1 MKAAAELDT
10 KLGSC
15 PRWPATANDNFVL
28 AIHTDPHRRFRDK
41 TCVLQRLI
49 NGTHDLSSNGLVH
62 HSLVQRQ
69 GHFVQTCDLCIG
81 GQQLRTVEP
90 CLQVGSRL
98 RCNRAHLLQMNARI
112 FEHRLHGQHVSS
124 LSLSQALYN
133 KAAWENYQK
142 FKLTIKQTEAETVEA
157 QAEAT
162 VDLAQRYFAALA
174 ADDELELTQAER
186 RATQKNLD
194 RVNALYEKKYAMIT
208 DVLDL
213 RARVDTLAAQEVDGR
228 NQVRLSRAALSEIVG
243 RPVTEKLSRIR
254 SDVELK
260 VSDES
265 LDTWVQQAIED
276 NPSLKSTLSAV
287 EVAGAAVRG
296 GKGGHYPTLSLNLSA
311 QNTNEG
317 YNNALAP
324 KTDSYVVG
332 LQLSVPI
339 YSGGSTSARARGLY
353 QEQVSAELQLEATRR
368 QVVKETTNAYLT
380 ADSSVEKIRANRHAL
395 ASAEQSSIASEK
407 AFTYG
412 VVNAVDVLTSVQN
425 EFKARRDL
433 LKTQYDFITNLFILN
448 RWAGK
453 LSEESVQSVNVWLS
467 NNSKTDPVP
476 DRNSKQ

>member
-1 MKAAAELDT
+1 MTVRVLTCLAMAMLAAQASAAEPKTAEPAKPKPAPTSVSAKEYSADLMQLYRESRLED
-10 KLGSC
+10 
-15 PRWPATANDNFVL
+15 PRVL
-28 AIHTDPHRRFRDK
+28 AAYARTEAGKEHENEAF
-41 TCVLQRLI
+41 
-49 NGTHDLSSNGLVH
+49 G
-62 HSLVQRQ
+62 SLLPQISANAGANRIKQVNEQVNQ
-69 GHFVQTCDLCIG
+69 IYNSENYSIG
-81 GQQLRTVEP
+81 
-90 CLQVGSRL
+90 
-98 RCNRAHLLQMNARI
+98 
-112 FEHRLHGQHVSS
+112 
-124 LSLSQALYN
+124 LSQVLYN
-133 KAAWENYQK
+133 KATWENYQK
-142 FKLTIKQTEAETVEA
+142 YKSMAKQALSEADEA

-174 ADDELELTQAER
+174 ADDELELVQAER

-194 RVNALYEKKYAMIT
+194 RVSALYEKHYAMVT

-213 RARVDTLAAQEVDGR
+213 KARVDSLAAQEVDAR
-228 NQVRLSRAALSEIVG
+228 NQIRLSRAALSEIVG
-243 RPVTEKLSRIR
+243 RPVTEKLSRVR
-254 SDVELK
+254 NDVELK

-265 LDTWVQQAIED
+265 LESWVRLAQAD
-276 NPSLKSTLSAV
+276 NPSIKANLSAL
-287 EVAGAAVRG
+287 EAAEAGVRG

-324 KTDSYVVG
+324 KTDSYVAGV
-332 LQLSVPI
+332 QLSVPI

-353 QEQVSAELQLEATRR
+353 QDQRSAELQLEATRR
-368 QVVKETTNAYLT
+368 QVAKETTNAYLT
-380 ADSSVEKIRANRHAL
+380 ADSSVEKIRANRNAL

-453 LSEESVQSVNVWLS
+453 LSEESVDSVNVWLS
-467 NNSKTDPVP
+467 NNSKTEPAL

>member
-1 MKAAAELDT
+1 MTVRVLTCLAIAMLAVQVNAAEPKTAEPAKPKPAPNSVSAKEYSADLMQLYRESRLED
-10 KLGSC
+10 
-15 PRWPATANDNFVL
+15 PRVL
-28 AIHTDPHRRFRDK
+28 AAYARTEAGKERQSEAF
-41 TCVLQRLI
+41 
-49 NGTHDLSSNGLVH
+49 G
-62 HSLVQRQ
+62 SLLPQISANAGANRIKQVNEQVNQ
-69 GHFVQTCDLCIG
+69 IYNSENYSIG
-81 GQQLRTVEP
+81 
-90 CLQVGSRL
+90 
-98 RCNRAHLLQMNARI
+98 
-112 FEHRLHGQHVSS
+112 
-124 LSLSQALYN
+124 LSQVLYN
-133 KAAWENYQK
+133 KATWENYQK
-142 FKLTIKQTEAETVEA
+142 FKSMAKQALSEADEA

-174 ADDELELTQAER
+174 ADDELELVQAER

-194 RVNALYEKKYAMIT
+194 RVSALYEKQYAMVT

-213 RARVDTLAAQEVDGR
+213 KARVDSLAAQEVDAR

-243 RPVTEKLSRIR
+243 RPVTEKLSRVR
-254 SDVELK
+254 NDVELK
-260 VSDES
+260 VSDQSLES
-265 LDTWVQQAIED
+265 WVQLAQAD
-276 NPSLKSTLSAV
+276 NPSIKANESAV
-287 EVAGAAVRG
+287 EAAEAALRG
-296 GKGGHYPTLSLNLSA
+296 GKGGHYPTLALNLSA

-324 KTDSYVVG
+324 KTDSYVAGV
-332 LQLSVPI
+332 QLTVPI

-353 QEQVSAELQLEATRR
+353 QEQRSAELQLEATRR

-380 ADSSVEKIRANRHAL
+380 ADSSVEKIRANRNAL

-453 LSEESVQSVNVWLS
+453 LSEQSVDSVNVWLS
-467 NNSKTDPVP
+467 NNRKTEPAP
-476 DRNSKQ
+476 DRESKQ